1 MEEGTGGRW
10 NPKDGR
16 AARTRKWLG
25 PRRRRDTWTARK
37 VGMKEETGARWNEKL
52 EGQEERQTE
61 KIKQEGGRCGRSECV
76 VRGRWG

>member
-1 MEEGTGGRW
+1 
-10 NPKDGR
+10 
-16 AARTRKWLG
+16 
-25 PRRRRDTWTARK
+25 
-37 VGMKEETGARWNEKL
+37 MKEETGARWNEKL